1 MMSKNFLSAALLAT
15 GLIVSTQ
22 QIAVASDRMP
32 YTDQAFAASQH
43 EGKPILVDIA
53 ADWCPTCARQEPIID
68 KLTADPAFRDFVVYR
83 VDFDAQTKVVR
94 AFGAHSQSTLI
105 VFRGGVEKG
114 RSTGDTNPDS
124 IRKLLQ
130 AAN

>member
-1 MMSKNFLSAALLAT
+1 MSKNFLSVAVLAA
-15 GLIVSTQ
+15 GLVVSAQ
-22 QIAVASDRMP
+22 QVALASDHMP
-32 YTDQAFAASQH
+32 YTEQAFAASQH

-53 ADWCPTCARQEPIID
+53 ADWCPTCARQEPIIE

-94 AFGAHSQSTLI
+94 AFGARSQSTLI

-124 IRKLLQ
+124 IKKLLQ
-130 AAN
+130 MAN